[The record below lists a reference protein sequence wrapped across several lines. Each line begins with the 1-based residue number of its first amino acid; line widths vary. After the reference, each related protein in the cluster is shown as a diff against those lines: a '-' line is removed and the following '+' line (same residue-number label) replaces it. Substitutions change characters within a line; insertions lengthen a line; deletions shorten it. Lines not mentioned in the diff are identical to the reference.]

1 MNNDK
6 KSDIGSRIKSIR
18 VSTGLTM
25 NDFGKKLDPVAT
37 KGTVSNWEKGNYLP
51 NNTRMKQIAE
61 LGNVSMLYLL
71 EGKQTFYDKFPL
83 GTDLRNA
90 DFITDLDDLST
101 NQKQNYF
108 IENLTDLKTDGRL
121 SSDEVYLLS
130 ETIDIIRKAQDTN
143 NQEIIK
149 KLADTIEPINE
160 MFKDDNYKKPYIKQ
174 LYSDFE
180 VSIQKLKDGIRKKQ
194 I

>member
-101 NQKQNYF
+101 
-108 IENLTDLKTDGRL
+108 
-121 SSDEVYLLS
+121 DEVYLLS

-174 LYSDFE
+174 W
-180 VSIQKLKDGIRKKQ
+180 RKFYRWNACMVF
-194 I
+194 IWIE